1 LFLSKDGGGM
11 EQSTVRHWLRGY
23 QRKARIKKRI
33 TGHVFRH
40 TLATEMLR
48 AGADLRH
55 IQEMLGH
62 EDLTTTQ
69 RYLRVVKE
77 ELKRVHHAT
86 HPREQMPTAP
96 VHYRGSNAVRT

>member
-1 LFLSKDGGGM
+1 LEAS
-11 EQSTVRHWLRGY
+11 SIAHRLRAY
-23 QRKARIKKRI
+23 QRKARINKRI

-40 TLATEMLR
+40 TLATEMLK

-62 EDLTTTQ
+62 ARLNTTQ

-77 ELKRVHHAT
+77 ELKKVHQAT
-86 HPREQMPTAP
+86 HPREQMPNAP
-96 VHYRGSNAVRT
+96 VHYRGSQTVP